1 MRLID
6 ADEFQKQIAGMAI
19 LNNYPPNKANALCKL
34 VDNQP
39 TAFDVENV
47 VSNLEQ
53 LKLDGACEDCG
64 YCECLNECW
73 DGDMSEEHA
82 INMAKE
88 AHKALKDIASLL
100 GFEILVLR
108 DRKTGRVYRWKQ

>member
-1 MRLID
+1 MRKGEYLYFTGIGLHHRGRWYFD
-6 ADEFQKQIAGMAI
+6 
-19 LNNYPPNKANALCKL
+19 NALYEL

-53 LKLDGACEDCG
+53 LKLDGACEYCG

-82 INMAKE
+82 INMA
-88 AHKALKDIASLL
+88 I
-100 GFEILVLR
+100 EIVKRGGL
-108 DRKTGRVYRWKQ
+108 DES

>member
-1 MRLID
+1 MRKAETTIVANVVVNLIGVKLMRLID
-6 ADEFQKQIAGMAI
+6 ADEFQKQKAGMAI
-19 LNNYPPNKANALCKL
+19 LNNYPPNKANALCEL

-53 LKLDGACEDCG
+53 LKLDGACEYCG

-82 INMAKE
+82 INMA
-88 AHKALKDIASLL
+88 I
-100 GFEILVLR
+100 EIVKRGGL
-108 DRKTGRVYRWKQ
+108 DES

>member
-19 LNNYPPNKANALCKL
+19 LNNYPPNKANALCEL

-47 VSNLEQ
+47 VSSLEW
-53 LKLDGACEDCG
+53 LELDGACEDCR
-64 YCECLNECW
+64 YCKYLNKCR

-82 INMAKE
+82 IDMA
-88 AHKALKDIASLL
+88 I
-100 GFEILVLR
+100 EIVKRGGL
-108 DRKTGRVYRWKQ
+108 DES

>member
-19 LNNYPPNKANALCKL
+19 LNNYPPNKANALCEL

-53 LKLDGACEDCG
+53 LKLDGACNNEDCV
-64 YCECLNECW
+64 YCKYLNECW

-82 INMAKE
+82 IDMA
-88 AHKALKDIASLL
+88 I
-100 GFEILVLR
+100 EIVKRGGL
-108 DRKTGRVYRWKQ
+108 DES

>member
-6 ADEFQKQIAGMAI
+6 AD
-19 LNNYPPNKANALCKL
+19 KL
-34 VDNQP
+34 VLHLNDYALQEAPFGRNDGKNQKEIYDTIQECMKAVEEQP

-53 LKLDGACEDCG
+53 LKLDGACEYCG

-82 INMAKE
+82 INMA
-88 AHKALKDIASLL
+88 I
-100 GFEILVLR
+100 EIVKRGGL
-108 DRKTGRVYRWKQ
+108 DES

>member
-19 LNNYPPNKANALCKL
+19 LNNYPPNKANALCEL

-39 TAFDVENV
+39 TVFDVENV
-47 VSNLEQ
+47 VSDLEQ
-53 LKLDGACEDCG
+53 LKLDGACDYKGCADCQ
-64 YCECLNECW
+64 YLDKCW

-82 INMAKE
+82 INMA
-88 AHKALKDIASLL
+88 I
-100 GFEILVLR
+100 EIVKRGGL
-108 DRKTGRVYRWKQ
+108 DES

>member
-19 LNNYPPNKANALCKL
+19 LNNYPPNKAKALCEL

-53 LKLDGACEDCG
+53 LKLDGACNNEDCV
-64 YCECLNECW
+64 YCKYLNECW

-82 INMAKE
+82 IDMA
-88 AHKALKDIASLL
+88 I
-100 GFEILVLR
+100 EIVKRGGL
-108 DRKTGRVYRWKQ
+108 DES

>member
-1 MRLID
+1 MRKAETTIVANVVVNLIGVKLMRLID

-19 LNNYPPNKANALCKL
+19 LNNYPPNKANALCEL

-82 INMAKE
+82 INMA
-88 AHKALKDIASLL
+88 I
-100 GFEILVLR
+100 EIVKRGGL
-108 DRKTGRVYRWKQ
+108 DES

>member
-19 LNNYPPNKANALCKL
+19 LNNYPPNKANELCEL
-34 VDNQP
+34 EDNQP

-53 LKLDGACEDCG
+53 LKLDGACEYCG

-82 INMAKE
+82 INMA
-88 AHKALKDIASLL
+88 I
-100 GFEILVLR
+100 EIVKRGGL
-108 DRKTGRVYRWKQ
+108 DES